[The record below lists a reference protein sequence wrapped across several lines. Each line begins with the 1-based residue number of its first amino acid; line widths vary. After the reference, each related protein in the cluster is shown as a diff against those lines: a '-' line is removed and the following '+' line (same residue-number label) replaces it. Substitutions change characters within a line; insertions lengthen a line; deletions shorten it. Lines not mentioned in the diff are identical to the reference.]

1 MDLFNGIIIF
11 MEYKKITETEMEVV
25 ETITRKA
32 VLSLDGLLA
41 EKDGLLRTIEANN
54 AECAKRNEQIT
65 QMIARLDEII
75 AEGQAKGL
83 KMKAEVAPV
92 VEETPVAEPIS
103 EPVAEVA

>member
-11 MEYKKITETEMEVV
+11 MEYKKITDTEMEVV

-92 VEETPVAEPIS
+92 IEETPVVEP
-103 EPVAEVA
+103 EVVEEK